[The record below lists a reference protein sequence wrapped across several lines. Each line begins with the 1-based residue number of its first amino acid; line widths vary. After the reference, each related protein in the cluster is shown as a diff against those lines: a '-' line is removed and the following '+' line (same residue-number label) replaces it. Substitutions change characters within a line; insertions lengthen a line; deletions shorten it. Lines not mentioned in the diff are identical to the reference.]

1 MTRRN
6 IGIIGAGNMGR
17 AFATRLAAA
26 GHDVSITATNPAH
39 AEEAAAQA
47 GANARAVRPDGIS
60 RNTDLLILA
69 VAYADAAD
77 ALRGAGDVAG
87 KTIVDITNPVT
98 PDYSGLAL
106 GFSTSAAEEI
116 QKVVPTANVVKAFN
130 TIFAQVLGGAPD
142 GTRAQVLYA
151 GDDAGAKAA
160 VRALIESVGFEAVD
174 SGPLANA
181 RLLEPL
187 GMLNIYIGYNAG
199 RGTNI
204 APAWVPV
211 A

>member
-1 MTRRN
+1 MTRTR

-26 GHDVSITATNPAH
+26 GHDVTVTATDPAH
-39 AEEAAAQA
+39 AEEAAAKA
-47 GANARAVRPDGIS
+47 GANARAVRPAGVARDV
-60 RNTDLLILA
+60 DLIILA
-69 VAYADAAD
+69 VPYSAAAE
-77 ALRGAGDVAG
+77 ALRGAGDVTG
-87 KTIVDITNPVT
+87 KTIVDISNPVT

-116 QKVVPTANVVKAFN
+116 QKVVPTAKVVKAFN
-130 TIFAQVLGGAPD
+130 TIFAQVLGGELD

-160 VRALIESVGFEAVD
+160 VRALIESAGFEAVD

-187 GMLNIYIGYNAG
+187 GMLNIYIGYSAG
-199 RGTNI
+199 RGTGV